1 MKLCLLPAAC
11 AALHCPRTPPA
22 AKFKLATL
30 VQYVPLPVVGGYLG
44 YVGYFCLA
52 AGIGLGCSTTINTFS
67 SWANLFGHGRHSG
80 SETQGTCSSCLLHM
94 HAVSAAVQ

>member
-1 MKLCLLPAAC
+1 MLWLFV
-11 AALHCPRTPPA
+11 PA

-52 AGIGLGCSTTINTFS
+52 AGIGLGCNTTINTFS
-67 SWANLFGHGRHSG
+67 SWANLFAHGEGDCAAECTHRSCGDLLGGCNAEFGHGGNSD
-80 SETQGTCSSCLLHM
+80 
-94 HAVSAAVQ
+94 A

>member
-1 MKLCLLPAAC
+1 VIIPLPSSSC
-11 AALHCPRTPPA
+11 TA

-52 AGIGLGCSTTINTFS
+52 AGIGLGCNTTINSFS
-67 SWANLFGHGRHSG
+67 SWANLFAHGK
-80 SETQGTCSSCLLHM
+80 E
-94 HAVSAAVQ
+94 A